1 MMHLELLP
9 PGLILILGGILML
22 FVGRR
27 LRDVL
32 TVLLP
37 LLTLAQVWDV
47 DGTQMVTVPFL
58 AYDLITIRVHPYT
71 HIFATVFSLAALG
84 GGIFAMHARNYKE
97 QSAAYIYAGS
107 AIGVTFSGDLL
118 TFFMFWE
125 LMAIASTAVIWSAD
139 SESSRAAGMR
149 YALMHFLGGVLL
161 MAGIVAHVYVTNV
174 TVLPTFELHMQDWIW
189 TSSVFLDQERIY
201 GSYEHFLHLQSA
213 GIWLMF
219 IGVLINVAAP
229 PFSAWLTDAY
239 PESSP
244 TGMVFLSAF
253 TTKTA
258 VFVLLTLFAGVE
270 ILIYIGLF
278 MVFYGIVM
286 AILENDVRRILAY
299 SIINQVGFMVTGIG
313 MGTQLALDGAAAHAF
328 CHIIYKALLL
338 MSAGSVLQM
347 TGKRKC
353 SELGGLYRTMPL
365 TCICG
370 IVGALAI
377 SAFPLTSG
385 FVSKSLISDA
395 AAHEGLEWIWYALA
409 AASAGVFLH
418 AGIKFP
424 WFVFFQKDSGLRPPP
439 PPQNMRVA
447 MTAFALMCIIPGA
460 LPQQTLYFML
470 PDAITYEANTL
481 EHVINQLQLLLFSGL
496 AFFVCLPL
504 LKRTPTIT
512 LDFDWF
518 YRRLLKAVLI
528 LLEKACSAS
537 YTLSMRA
544 MQHGINLLVARIMHL
559 TGPGGIFAE
568 TKTVANTTLIVATLL
583 AGYLLLYYNV

>member
-1 MMHLELLP
+1 MDLSLIP
-9 PGLILILGGILML
+9 PSLILILGGIVML
-22 FVGRR
+22 FVSRR
-27 LRDVL
+27 VREVL
-32 TVLLP
+32 TVTLP
-37 LLTLAQVWDV
+37 ILTLAQVWN
-47 DGTQMVTVPFL
+47 VTGDHVNTISFL
-58 AYDLITIRVHPYT
+58 AYDLMTIYVHPYT

-84 GGIFAMHARNYKE
+84 GGIFALHARNHKE
-97 QSAAYIYAGS
+97 QSAAFIYAGS

-118 TFFMFWE
+118 TFFIYWE
-125 LMAIASTAVIWSAD
+125 LMAIASTIVIWSAD
-139 SESSRAAGMR
+139 SESSRKAGMR
-149 YALMHFLGGVLL
+149 YALMHLLGGVVL
-161 MAGIVAHVYVTNV
+161 MAGIAAQVYVTN
-174 TVLPTFELHMQDWIW
+174 TTILPTFELHMADWIW
-189 TSSVFLDQERIY
+189 TSSVFLNEEQIY
-201 GSYEHFLHLQSA
+201 GNYERFLYLQST

-270 ILIYIGLF
+270 LLIYIGLF

-286 AILENDVRRILAY
+286 AILENDMRRILAY

-313 MGTQLALDGAAAHAF
+313 IGTSLALDGAAAHAF

-338 MSAGSVLQM
+338 MSAGSVLHM
-347 TGKRKC
+347 TGRRKC

-370 IVGALAI
+370 VIGALAI

-385 FVSKSLISDA
+385 FVSKSLISSS
-395 AAHEGLEWIWYALA
+395 AAHEGLLWVWYALA

-424 WFVFFQKDSGLRPPP
+424 WFVFFQKDSGLRPAP

-447 MTAFALMCIIPGA
+447 MIGFAAMCIIPGVF
-460 LPQQTLYFML
+460 PQQTLYFML
-470 PDAITYEANTL
+470 PDAITYNANTL
-481 EHVINQLQLLLFSGL
+481 EHITNQIQLLLFSGL
-496 AFFVCLPL
+496 AFFICLPL
-504 LKRTPTIT
+504 LKRTSTIT
-512 LDFDWF
+512 LDFDWL
-518 YRRLLKAVLI
+518 YRRVMMGMLI
-528 LLEKACSAS
+528 LLEKGCRAG
-537 YTLSMRA
+537 YTAGMCA
-544 MQHGINLLVARIMHL
+544 VQHGVRLFVARVAHL

-568 TKTVANTTLIVATLL
+568 TKTLANTTLIVATLL